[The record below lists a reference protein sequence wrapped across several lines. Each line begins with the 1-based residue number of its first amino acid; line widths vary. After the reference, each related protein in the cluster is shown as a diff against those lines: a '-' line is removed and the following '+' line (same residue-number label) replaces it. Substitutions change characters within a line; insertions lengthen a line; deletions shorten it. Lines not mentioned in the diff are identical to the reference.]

1 MSEETEHET
10 ETPKPEMVPEHP
22 ENAGHETYHGADVV
36 AALSERV
43 TALESA
49 VTSML
54 PENRDET
61 PVKRPWTHKKF

>member
-10 ETPKPEMVPEHP
+10 TPAPETIAAKPED
-22 ENAGHETYHGADVV
+22 AGHETHGSDVV
-36 AALSERV
+36 SALSERV
-43 TALESA
+43 TALENA
-49 VTSML
+49 VTSLL